1 MRNRLLILP
10 SLLLLL
16 TSNPA
21 SAELVVVMRANTP
34 VERLDR
40 DEVTNIFLGRYRTL
54 PSGMQAQ
61 PVDQPPGSGAR
72 NIFYQRLVNKTQS
85 EINAYWA
92 RLHFSGKTSPPIQ
105 AASAKETLERLLANP
120 GAISYMERSEVDGR
134 LRVVF
139 DFSATE
145 RP

>member
-1 MRNRLLILP
+1 MRCRLVLLP

-34 VERLDR
+34 VERLSK
-40 DEVTNIFLGRYRTL
+40 DEVTNIFLGRYRSL

-61 PVDQPPGSGAR
+61 PIDQPTGSGTR
-72 NIFYQRLVNKTQS
+72 SIFYQRLVNKTQN

-92 RLHFSGKTSPPIQ
+92 RLHFSGKTSPPMQ
-105 AASAKETLERLLANP
+105 SDSPKETLERLLANP

-139 DFSATE
+139 EFSATD